1 MTAAGPLSG
10 VRVID
15 FSLYLP
21 GPYATRLLA
30 DMGADVVRVEP
41 MTGDPVRHFM
51 PGAYEWLNRGKRAV
65 RANLKSDEGLEL
77 AHRLLGTADVVV
89 EGFRP
94 GVAERLGIGP
104 DQTASLRPGVIFC
117 SLSGYG
123 QTGPN
128 RDRPGHDIGYE
139 ASGGAYAAVLAA
151 GEDPAVPHVPVGD
164 LGGGLFAA
172 MSICA
177 ALAGRDGDGDGL
189 VHVDVSL
196 QEAIA
201 HLSIPRVAGFLR
213 DGTEPDGSSLASFAP
228 GTGLFETADGSWV
241 ALAAV
246 EDHFWS
252 RMCGALDRPA
262 LAEPPYDAHAGRMA
276 HRSELRAAVA
286 ERVRALPL
294 AELAERLGGSDVPMD
309 VVRGVADVCADPHLR
324 ARGMVHS
331 GADGLPVV
339 DFPVR
344 LAGRRSIAADRLPDP
359 VADEQEL
366 LAELRAGQYSS

>member
-1 MTAAGPLSG
+1 MSGLGPLAG
-10 VRVID
+10 VRVVD

-30 DMGADVVRVEP
+30 DLGADIVRVEP
-41 MTGDPVRHFM
+41 LTGDPVLQFM
-51 PGAYEWLNRGKRAV
+51 PGAYEWLNRGKRAI
-65 RANLKSDEGLEL
+65 RADLKCDDGRELVHGLL
-77 AHRLLGTADVVV
+77 RTADVVV

-104 DQTASLRPGVIFC
+104 DQAAALRPGVIFC

-123 QTGPN
+123 QTGPD

-151 GEDPAVPHVPVGD
+151 GERPAVPHVPVGD

-177 ALAGRDGDGDGL
+177 ALAGRDGGGL
-189 VHVDVSL
+189 VHIDVSL
-196 QEAIA
+196 QEAITHMA
-201 HLSIPRVAGFLR
+201 IPRVAGFLR
-213 DGTEPDGSSLASFAP
+213 DGVGPEAASLATFAP

-252 RMCGALDRPA
+252 RMCGALELPS
-262 LAEPPYDAHAGRMA
+262 LAEPPYDTHAGRMA
-276 HRSELRAAVA
+276 HRTELRVAVA
-286 ERVRALPL
+286 GRVAELTL
-294 AELAERLGGSDVPMD
+294 AELTARLDASDAPMD
-309 VVRGVADVCADPHLR
+309 VVRGIADVCADPHLR
-324 ARGMVHS
+324 ARGMVS
-331 GADGLPVV
+331 TGVDGRPAV
-339 DFPVR
+339 DFPV
-344 LAGRRSIAADRLPDP
+344 LLDGRRSVAPDRLPDP
-359 VADEQEL
+359 IADEQEL
-366 LAELRAGQYSS
+366 LPKLSRQ

>member
-1 MTAAGPLSG
+1 MTRQGPLAG
-10 VRVID
+10 TRIVD

-30 DMGADVVRVEP
+30 DMGADVVRIEP
-41 MTGDPVRHFM
+41 VSGDPVLHFM
-51 PGAYEWLNRGKRAV
+51 PGAYEWLNRGKRALRV
-65 RANLKSDEGLEL
+65 NLKSDGGLEL
-77 AHRLLGTADVVV
+77 AHELMRTADVVV

-104 DQTASLRPGVIFC
+104 DRAAALRPGVIFC

-123 QTGPN
+123 QTGPD

-139 ASGGAYAAVLAA
+139 ASGGGYAAILAA
-151 GEDPAVPHVPVGD
+151 GERPGVPYLPVGD

-177 ALAGRDGDGDGL
+177 ALAGRSDDDL
-189 VHVDVSL
+189 VHIDVSL
-196 QEAIA
+196 QEAVA
-201 HLSIPRVAGFLR
+201 HLAVPRVARFLR
-213 DGTEPDGSSLASFAP
+213 DGVEPAPDALATFAP

-252 RMCGALDRPA
+252 RMCGALERPD
-262 LAEPPYDAHAGRMA
+262 LAEPPYDAHPGRMA
-276 HRSELRAAVA
+276 HRAQLRAAVA
-286 ERVRALPL
+286 EAVGRLTL
-294 AELAERLGGSDVPMD
+294 EELAARLDAADTPMD
-309 VVRGVADVCADPHLR
+309 VVSGIAEMCADPHLR
-324 ARGMVHS
+324 ERGMVRT
-331 GADGLPVV
+331 GPDGVPVV

-344 LAGRRSIAADRLPDP
+344 LGGRRSVAGDQLPDP
-359 VADEQEL
+359 VADEEAL
-366 LAELRAGQYSS
+366 RAELGSARLSG